1 MDGLK
6 ISFQNHTYHC
16 VSYTAHQDYCPDT
29 GWINWGMKI
38 SFIACNT
45 FLSESQHLFP
55 SLPLPLFPA
64 LPTSPP
70 NIANPGNRIDK
81 ENLESAVQGHI
92 GLLKPNKEQS
102 FMQKKTGL
110 P

>member
-6 ISFQNHTYHC
+6 ISSTNHTYHC
-16 VSYTAHQDYCPDT
+16 VSYTAHQHYYPDT

-38 SFIACNT
+38 SFIA
-45 FLSESQHLFP
+45 FLEPQYLFP
-55 SLPLPLFPA
+55 YLPLPLFPA

-70 NIANPGNRIDK
+70 TMANPANRIDK
-81 ENLESAVQGHI
+81 ENLESAVQDRI

-102 FMQKKTGL
+102 FMQKKAGL